1 MLPPPSQF
9 LREDAIRGGMDLLL
23 FANVH
28 HLRRADE
35 KLAELGLG
43 RAHHRVLYFVGRRP
57 DMAVSE
63 LLTVLAVTKQSLGR
77 VTKDLARKELIE
89 QHPSTYD
96 RRRRLLRLTPA
107 GAELERALFDDL
119 HDNVARAYSAAGGEA
134 DSVLFLHAD
143 HVVRAGPDG
152 GDTVVFSDDSAA
164 WKIFCRE
171 RLHFDQARESLLDT
185 TGQ

>member
-1 MLPPPSQF
+1 MVDVVLPPPGQF

-63 LLTVLAVTKQSLGR
+63 LLTVLAITKQSLGR
-77 VTKDLARKELIE
+77 VTKDLARKELLE
-89 QHPSTYD
+89 QHASERD

-107 GAELERALFDDL
+107 GAALERALFDDL
-119 HDNVARAYSAAGGEA
+119 HANVARAYAAAGGEA
-134 DSVLFLHAD
+134 VAGFWTFMQHLIGDD
-143 HVVRAGPDG
+143 GRAQFRA
-152 GDTVVFSDDSAA
+152 V
-164 WKIFCRE
+164 
-171 RLHFDQARESLLDT
+171 Q
-185 TGQ
+185 GQNAS